1 MTKIKTKKKFGQHF
15 LINEELASDITKKLI
30 YKDNVIEIGPGK
42 GVLTKNLFPKKVTN
56 LVVSEIDRDLVA
68 YLSLKFPSLKIISGD
83 ILTLDFNIIYKKK
96 FSIIGNLPYN
106 ISSQIL
112 FKILDNRDKIV
123 EFVIML
129 QKEVAERI
137 CSTYNKKSYGIL
149 SVLTQTYYDLTLSE
163 PILPY
168 NFDPPPRVDS
178 CVIHAVRNNNIDI
191 GINYYKFKNIVK
203 NCFQNRRKTLRN
215 SLKNLNLPK
224 EFTSSDIFSSRAEQL
239 KLNDFIWLSK
249 EINKINNEVRTNK

>member
-15 LINEELASDITKKLI
+15 LINEELALNITKKLI
-30 YKDNVIEIGPGK
+30 FRNNIIEIGPGK
-42 GVLTKNLFPKKVTN
+42 GVLTKNLFAEKDSK
-56 LVVSEIDRDLVA
+56 LVVSEIDRDLVK
-68 YLSLKFPSLKIISGD
+68 YLSLKFPGLKIISGD
-83 ILTLDFNIIYKKK
+83 ILTLDLNKLFKNK
-96 FSIIGNLPYN
+96 FSLIGNLPYN
-106 ISSQIL
+106 ISSQII
-112 FKILDNRDKIV
+112 FKILENRDRII

-149 SVLTQTYYDLTLSE
+149 SVLTQTYYDLSLSE
-163 PILPY
+163 IIPPN
-168 NFDPPPRVDS
+168 NFDPPPKVDS
-178 CVIHAVRNNNIDI
+178 CVIHAVRNNKINI
-191 GINYYKFKNIVK
+191 GIGYDQLKSIVK

-224 EFTSSDIFSSRAEQL
+224 EFTSNDIFSKRAEQL

-249 EINKINNEVRTNK
+249 QINKLNHEVRTDK

>member
-1 MTKIKTKKKFGQHF
+1 MTKIKSKKKFGQHF

-30 YKDNVIEIGPGK
+30 FRDSIIEIGPGK
-42 GVLTKNLFPKKVTN
+42 GVLTKNLLAQKVSN
-56 LVVSEIDRDLVA
+56 LVVSEIDNDLVT
-68 YLSLKFPSLKIISGD
+68 YLSIRFPGLKIISGD
-83 ILTLDFNIIYKKK
+83 ILTLDFNKLFENK

-106 ISSQIL
+106 ISSQII
-112 FKILDNRDKIV
+112 FKILDNRDKIL

-137 CSTYNKKSYGIL
+137 CSSYNKKSYGIL
-149 SVLTQTYYDLTLSE
+149 SVLAQTYYDMSLSE
-163 PILPY
+163 KILPN
-168 NFDPPPRVDS
+168 NFEPPPRVDS
-178 CVIHAVRNNNIDI
+178 CVIHAVRNDNIDI
-191 GINYYKFKNIVK
+191 GIGYNKFKTIVK

-249 EINKINNEVRTNK
+249 EINKINHEVRTNK